1 MQEPAESLATELAE
15 LRAALADLRDSGWR
29 ELFDLSSLVEVTGKI
44 LVVLGLSWVAFRVL
58 LLLLRRVERAAEQT
72 DGTTISMHEQRVR
85 TLSGLLRSVG
95 IVFIVVVALFMILR
109 AIGLDIGPL
118 LAGAGV
124 IGLAV
129 SFGAQSLVKDIISG
143 LFILFENQFGVGD
156 VVRIKDVSGR
166 VEKMTLRIVVMRD
179 LHGVVH
185 VVPNGEIN
193 QVSNLTRAFSR
204 AVLEIGVAYKED
216 VDRVIA
222 VLREIGRELG
232 EDPEWKPLLVDEIL
246 VPGIESFGDSSV
258 NLRVM
263 ATTVPLKQ
271 WDVARELRLRI
282 KRRFDAE
289 GIEIPFPHRTL
300 YWGREGKSEVESV
313 KGEMEQPT

>member
-1 MQEPAESLATELAE
+1 
-15 LRAALADLRDSGWR
+15 
-29 ELFDLSSLVEVTGKI
+29 
-44 LVVLGLSWVAFRVL
+44 
-58 LLLLRRVERAAEQT
+58 
-72 DGTTISMHEQRVR
+72 
-85 TLSGLLRSVG
+85 
-95 IVFIVVVALFMILR
+95 MILR

-185 VVPNGEIN
+185 IVPNGEIT

-204 AVLEIGVAYKED
+204 AVVEIGVAYKED
-216 VDRVIA
+216 VDRVIG
-222 VLREIGRELG
+222 VLREIANEFA
-232 EDPEWKPLLVDEIL
+232 EDADWKPLLVEEINI
-246 VPGIESFGDSSV
+246 PGIESFGESSV
-258 NLRVM
+258 NLRVI

-289 GIEIPFPHRTL
+289 GIEIPFPHRTI
-300 YWGREGKSEVESV
+300 YTVATPSGSERV
-313 KGEMEQPT
+313 KGAAE